1 MRTELAEPLR
11 AHIDAAQECES
22 VWGVS
27 DCSKWAAAW
36 VEQIH
41 PGRSIALPRWSSRE
55 DAYRLIDAAGSLERL
70 WSEALAGFDLERD
83 IRLFETGRPQLGDVG
98 IIDTGRYGQ
107 VGGIFLHGEYFAW
120 RAEKG
125 VAFLV
130 PRTIVKAWSIE

>member
-1 MRTELAEPLR
+1 MRTEFAEPLR
-11 AHIDAAQECES
+11 SFLDEAQASES

-27 DCSKWAAAW
+27 DCSKWAATW
-36 VEQIH
+36 VAQVRPDQQID
-41 PGRSIALPRWSSRE
+41 LPHWSSRE
-55 DAYRLIDAAGSLERL
+55 EAMQLIEQAGSLERL
-70 WSEALAGFDLERD
+70 WSDALAAT
-83 IRLFETGRPQLGDVG
+83 RLFETGRPQLGDVG

-125 VAFLV
+125 VAFLI

>member
-11 AHIDAAQECES
+11 AHIDAAQESES

-27 DCSKWAAAW
+27 DCSKWAASW
-36 VEQIH
+36 VEQRH
-41 PGRSIALPRWSSRE
+41 PGRKIGLPLWSSRE
-55 DAYRLIDAAGSLERL
+55 EAYQLIEAAGSLERL
-70 WSEALAGFDLERD
+70 WSDALVGSDIEHD

>member
-1 MRTELAEPLR
+1 MRTELADLLR
-11 AHIDAAQECES
+11 AHIDAAQESES

-36 VEQIH
+36 VEQLY
-41 PGRSIALPRWSSRE
+41 PDRKLALPTWSSRDE
-55 DAYRLIDAAGSLERL
+55 AHQLIAAAGSLEQL
-70 WSEALAGFDLERD
+70 WSEALADF
-83 IRLFETGRPQLGDVG
+83 RLFETGRPQLGDVG

-130 PRTIVKAWSIE
+130 PRNIVKGWSIE